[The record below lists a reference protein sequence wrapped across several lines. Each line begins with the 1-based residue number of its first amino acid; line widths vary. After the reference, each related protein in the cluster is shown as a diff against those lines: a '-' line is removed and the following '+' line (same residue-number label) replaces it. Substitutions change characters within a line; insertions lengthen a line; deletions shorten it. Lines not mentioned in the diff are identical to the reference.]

1 MKPSSATSTPS
12 TTAASASAGSTSLRA
27 TSSTTAASASAGTT
41 SLRATSSTTAA
52 SASAGTT
59 SLPATPSTT
68 AASASTETTSL
79 PATPLPAISTKS
91 QATVIDGNQAI
102 VDGSSSLFL
111 HKQYIIEL
119 ATKLLDEQV
128 VNSDIFDP
136 ILVQNALNTLN
147 EEYKRIYIRDSSVYV
162 AQSQHRLVKPLDDKS
177 SLFIGEG
184 LFAKERIQVNDII
197 SEYRG
202 EFINNTTKTER
213 VNAGKGGYIIRVN
226 NDRFLDCYDN
236 AKRYLCLASKS
247 NSAYKLVNI
256 KTEHQAVSNAQ
267 IKIQFPNNKN
277 RQNPV
282 YVLQATCEINQDE
295 EILCEYEVEG
305 LNHIESSDEED
316 TSIACSS
323 ESNDE

>member
-12 TTAASASAGSTSLRA
+12 TTAASASAGTTSLRA
-27 TSSTTAASASAGTT
+27 TPSTTAASAST
-41 SLRATSSTTAA
+41 
-52 SASAGTT
+52 GTT

-184 LFAKERIQVNDII
+184 LFANKRIQVNDII

-226 NDRFLDCYDN
+226 SDRFLDCYDN

-247 NSAYKLVNI
+247 NSAHKLVNI
-256 KTEHQAVSNAQ
+256 ETEHQAVSNAQ

>member
-12 TTAASASAGSTSLRA
+12 TTAASAST
-27 TSSTTAASASAGTT
+27 GTT
-41 SLRATSSTTAA
+41 SLPATSSTTAA

-59 SLPATPSTT
+59 SLPSTPSTT
-68 AASASTETTSL
+68 AVSASAGTT
-79 PATPLPAISTKS
+79 AISTKS

-184 LFAKERIQVNDII
+184 LFANKRIQVNDII

-247 NSAYKLVNI
+247 NSAHKLVNI
-256 KTEHQAVSNAQ
+256 ETEHQAVSNAQ